1 MAIGSRMGGAYVEV
15 EADTSKF
22 AAQLSKQLLKAAR
35 EARPAAKQAGE
46 VIGEAMISGIL
57 RAIRSR
63 APEVRAQV
71 RAMLSGL
78 DMTATLNVRV
88 NEAQIQRAGD
98 AVESLGRRL
107 NANVDRMG
115 RNASA
120 NTNTATSDIER
131 SAGGAMRR
139 IANMASTVMGNVK
152 NLVTSVSS
160 SIGGAIMNLA
170 NQTTSVSGL
179 IIMMIKIIAT
189 ALGSVAIADMFIAI
203 GREVTKLIGLVGLLP
218 AALGAVGVIAGT
230 VMIGMRGMSDAI
242 KEAFTGTDPKKL
254 QEAMKNLSASAKN
267 FVMDIRNARPYF
279 DQLARSVQENIFKG
293 LISVVPDL
301 IANLGPALSKGMNQ
315 LGVSVGSL
323 MQGFTRALIDPKT
336 VDFLERLMEVS
347 DNLLN
352 KIGLSLTNLFYSL
365 IGAADASLGS
375 FEDLGNKV
383 AGVIDTFSAWL
394 DDKVASGEFEK
405 WLKDGIQTLKDL
417 KDLGLAVMGLLDTM
431 FDGATDDNKTFIQSV
446 TDLINAFKRFYE
458 SKDGQKALQDI
469 ALAGELAYNAFQNI
483 LIMAVSLNSA
493 IARIVGT
500 VENLINAFRN
510 LKAAQGGTKLL
521 APTNTSGAS
530 GGGMGKFARG
540 TITSGPQTALIGESG
555 REAVIPL
562 TDPARARQLANASGL
577 TRMLGRAAET
587 IGVQV
592 FIGNEQ
598 LDSRTIRVVRASN
611 AQSSR
616 DAGYQGLSVATA

>member
-1 MAIGSRMGGAYVEV
+1 MGGAYVEV

-35 EARPAAKQAGE
+35 EAKPAAKQAGE
-46 VIGEAMISGIL
+46 VIGEAMVSGIL

-88 NEAQIQRAGD
+88 NEAQIQRAGN

-120 NTNTATSDIER
+120 NTNTATSDVER

-139 IANMASTVMGNVK
+139 ISGMASTVLGNVK
-152 NLVTSVSS
+152 NLVSSVSS
-160 SIGGAIMNLA
+160 SIGGALMNLA
-170 NQTTSVSGL
+170 EQTTSVSGL
-179 IIMMIKIIAT
+179 VILMVKIIAT
-189 ALGSVAIADMFIAI
+189 ALASVAIADMFIAI
-203 GREVTKLIGLVGLLP
+203 GREVAKLISLVGLLP

-267 FVMDIRNARPYF
+267 FVMDVKNARPYF
-279 DQLARSVQENIFKG
+279 DQLAKSVQENIFKG

-315 LGVSVGSL
+315 LGTSVGSL
-323 MQGFTRALIDPKT
+323 MQGFTKALIDPKT

-365 IGAADASLGS
+365 IGAGDASLKS

-417 KDLGLAVMGLLDTM
+417 KDLGVAVMGLLDTM
-431 FDGATDDNKTFIQSV
+431 FDGANDDNKTFIQSI
-446 TDLINAFKRFYE
+446 TDLINAFKKFYE
-458 SKDGQKALQDI
+458 SKDGQQALKDI
-469 ALAGELAYNAFQNI
+469 AIAGELAYNAFQNI
-483 LIMAVSLNSA
+483 MIMVVSLTSSIAIAIGKIESMISA
-493 IARIVGT
+493 IH
-500 VENLINAFRN
+500 NLR
-510 LKAAQGGTKLL
+510 AASGDIKLL
-521 APTNTSGAS
+521 RPTTMTPS

>member
-22 AAQLSKQLLKAAR
+22 AAQLAKQLKRAMKAAEPMAR
-35 EARPAAKQAGE
+35 EGGKG
-46 VIGEAMISGIL
+46 IGEAMVDGIL

-88 NEAQIQRAGD
+88 NEAQIRRAGD
-98 AVESLGRRL
+98 AVESLGHRMVS
-107 NANVDRMG
+107 NVDRVR
-115 RNASA
+115 RNVSA
-120 NTNTATSDIER
+120 NAAGSAEEMTET
-131 SAGGAMRR
+131 AGGAMRR
-139 IANMASTVMGNVK
+139 LTTMASTVLGNVK
-152 NLVTSVSS
+152 GLVSSFSS
-160 SIGGAIMNLA
+160 SIGGAFMNLA
-170 NQTTSVSGL
+170 QQTTSVSGV
-179 IIMMIKIIAT
+179 IIMIIKLIAT
-189 ALGSVAIADMFIAI
+189 ALASVVITDMFISIGREVMNLIGLIGLVPAALGSVA
-203 GREVTKLIGLVGLLP
+203 VV
-218 AALGAVGVIAGT
+218 AAT

-242 KEAFTGTDPKKL
+242 KEAFTGNDPKKL
-254 QEAMKNLSASAKN
+254 KEAMKDLSASAKN
-267 FVMDIRNARPYF
+267 FVTDVKNAKPYF
-279 DQLARSVQENIFKG
+279 DKLTKSVQESIFKG

-301 IANLGPALSKGMNQ
+301 ITNLGPALSKGMNQ
-315 LGVSVGSL
+315 LGTSVGSL
-323 MQGFTRALIDPKT
+323 MQGFTKALIDPKT

-365 IGAADASLGS
+365 IGAGDASLKS

-394 DDKVASGEFEK
+394 DEKVASGEFEK

-417 KDLGLAVMGLLDTM
+417 KDLGVAVMDLLGTM
-431 FDGATDDNKTFIQSV
+431 FDEGTDDNKTFIQSI
-446 TDLINAFKRFYE
+446 TDLIKAFKEFYE
-458 SKDGQKALQDI
+458 SKDGQQALKDI
-469 ALAGELAYNAFQNI
+469 ATAGELAYNAFQNI
-483 LIMAVSLNSA
+483 TIAVNSLVAA
-493 IARIVGT
+493 IAKVTGA
-500 VENLINAFRN
+500 VDNLVNSFRN
-510 LKAAQGGTKLL
+510 LKAAQGNTKIMQ
-521 APTNTSGAS
+521 PTTMTPS
-530 GGGMGKFARG
+530 GGGMGKLAQG

-562 TDPARARQLANASGL
+562 TNPARARQLANASGL
-577 TRMLGRAAET
+577 TSMLGRAAET

-598 LDSRTIRVVRASN
+598 LDARTVRVVRATN

-616 DAGYQGLSVATA
+616 DARYQGLAAATA